1 MATRSASL
9 GRRQVND
16 DELDAPEYEAIV
28 ELSDDAL
35 ADGLAELRWELRSL
49 ILAGAK
55 RIVIDVSRVSHLSSS
70 AVAAM
75 LGAHRSCRAR
85 GGGVV
90 IRDPSRRTLDL
101 LHRTGLWRV
110 LRLDFSTPSR
120 ARTGENR

>member
-1 MATRSASL
+1 MATRAASP
-9 GRRQVND
+9 GSVRARD
-16 DELDAPEYEAIV
+16 GGYEAPEHEFV
-28 ELSDDAL
+28 VTLSDAAL

-49 ILAGAK
+49 VLAGAR
-55 RIVIDVSRVSHLSSS
+55 RIVIDVSQVSHLPSS

-101 LHRTGLWRV
+101 LQRTGLWRV
-110 LRLDFSTPSR
+110 LRLDFSTPGH
-120 ARTGENR
+120 AWTGENR